1 MKLKIKNLVLLVVS
15 LLLSCNSPKPLHAQ
29 FIGYVSQQTVTKQIS
44 AVMTASTTHMDLQN
58 LGQAG
63 HSLVTSSTIGSCVTT
78 LDASVD
84 KINWFVLASTADPGN
99 GVLLLAVANG
109 YFPALRLTFNFGANS
124 ICNTG
129 VVTGTYAGYQTPL
142 PVLQTFYGRGTPTA
156 SNVASP
162 VGITPVVAPWI
173 MGGFS
178 CFNPNGSTAF
188 LELFD
193 PPSAPTLGTGYY
205 FIIGI
210 PAGGLYV
217 HQSNMNYAGQYQMYA
232 GAATT
237 ATGSTAVSTALVCS
251 FQFTNNGQIMPHTI
265 ASP

>member
-1 MKLKIKNLVLLVVS
+1 MKLKLKNLLL
-15 LLLSCNSPKPLHAQ
+15 LLAAIILSCNSPRLTHAQ
-29 FIGYVSQQTVTKQIS
+29 FIGYVSQQTVTKKINELMI
-44 AVMTASTTHMDLQN
+44 ATTTHMTLQN

-63 HSLVTSSTIGSCVTT
+63 HSLVVSSTIGSCVTT
-78 LDASVD
+78 LDGSTD
-84 KINWFVLASTADPGN
+84 NTTWFVLASTADTGN

-109 YFPALRLTFNFGANS
+109 YFPALRLTFNFEANPS
-124 ICNTG
+124 CNTG
-129 VVTGTYAGYQTPL
+129 QVTGSYAGYQTPL
-142 PVLQTFYGRGTPTA
+142 PMLQTFYGRGTPLPST
-156 SNVASP
+156 VASP
-162 VGITPVVAPWI
+162 VVITPLPAPWI
-173 MGGFS
+173 LGGFS

-193 PPSAPTLGTGYY
+193 PPSAPTLGTGYF

-217 HQSNMNYAGQYQMYA
+217 HQSNVNYAGQYQLYA

-237 ATGSTAVSTALVCS
+237 AAGSTAVSTALVCS